1 MNRIQI
7 SKNTYIPIVKTLI
20 TLFILWVIGAILKM
34 LPMLKELTLPK
45 VSFTVPDIV
54 NMVVASLMVIV
65 LVNFAKEIGA
75 QLKKSVAYFKE
86 SGVLIASLV
95 YAIAVV
101 IVYDAFASLG
111 NFLFEENFWVYQV
124 GFFILLL
131 VPVSFG
137 GVILYRNADNI
148 IDLVS
153 GGVTE
158 KIMGPDEIICQEC
171 NAANVSTAKFCVNCG
186 AEIILPKEEPTG
198 AICQEC
204 GVENELAAKFCFQC
218 GSKITPPVVEPVS
231 KKLCPAC
238 GEENE
243 PDAGFC
249 IECGARLT

>member
-7 SKNTYIPIVKTLI
+7 SRNVYMPIVKTLI

-34 LPMLKELTLPK
+34 LPMLKELALPK
-45 VSFTVPDIV
+45 VSFTVPDII
-54 NMVVASLMVIV
+54 NMIVASLMAVV
-65 LVNFAKEIGA
+65 LVNFAKEIGF
-75 QLKKSVAYFKE
+75 QLKRSVSSLPE
-86 SGVLIASLV
+86 SGVLVASLV

-101 IVYDAFASLG
+101 IVYDAFTPLG
-111 NFLFEENFWVYQV
+111 YFLFDESFWVYQV

-137 GVILYRNADNI
+137 GVILYRNADNF

-153 GGVTE
+153 GGVGE
-158 KIMGPDEIICQEC
+158 KLKAPDEVICQEC
-171 NAANVSTAKFCVNCG
+171 NAANVSKAKFCVNCG
-186 AEIILPKEEPTG
+186 AEIILPKEEPTS

-204 GVENELAAKFCFQC
+204 GAENDLAAKFCLQC
-218 GSKITPPVVEPVS
+218 GSKITPPVIETAS

-238 GEENE
+238 RKENE

-249 IECGARLT
+249 IECGARLS